1 MEIKELA
8 AVYVNDSNQTL
19 GVTFRLITDS
29 EDMIRTD
36 QIDLDVLE
44 SFGLNLERDFDNSFD
59 DEDDDDYLE
68 SMIRSYEADFDLDE
82 DEIISF
88 LNEYYMVNPKKLPKP
103 ELY

>member
-19 GVTFRLITDS
+19 GVTYRLITDS

-36 QIDLDVLE
+36 QIDLDVVE
-44 SFGLNLERDFDNSFD
+44 SFGLNLERDFNDSFD

-68 SMIRSYEADFDLDE
+68 SMIRSYEADFDIDE

-88 LNEYYMVNPKKLPKP
+88 LNEYYLVNPKKLPKP